1 MYFDPRPKEKKADLF
16 GRDSELEKFTD
27 ALGYSPLAVIVGPR
41 RTGKTSLMNVAL
53 DQAGSPFLAIDFRG
67 LPYNPSKADLLRKF
81 ESGFSGVKRKWW
93 DSLAG
98 ILKGVKGVS
107 IAGSG
112 LTFSWA
118 ATNRVDLAELFDKVD
133 AWASG
138 EGLRF
143 LAAFDEIQIIRG
155 DKEIPRLFAHVA
167 DTNRNVNLIVTGSE
181 VGLLFDFLGFQ
192 NPSSPLYGRHYT
204 EITTGR
210 FSETDSMK
218 FLADGFRQIRVKAP
232 EDTLTYAVDKLDGV
246 AGWLT
251 LFGAKCRE
259 LRACSKGV
267 VDGVVLEAGKL
278 ARQEASG
285 LASLS
290 SRYCTVLNY
299 LSAVD
304 GAVWKEIKASLEARE
319 ARPLTNAAVT
329 ATIAG
334 LLKMTFIEKPDGTYK
349 IGDPILRAG
358 LKEEPL
364 PE

>member
-1 MYFDPRPKEKKADLF
+1 
-16 GRDSELEKFTD
+16 
-27 ALGYSPLAVIVGPR
+27 
-41 RTGKTSLMNVAL
+41 MNVAL
-53 DQAGSPFLAIDFRG
+53 DQAGQPFVAIDFRG

-98 ILKGVKGVS
+98 VLKGVKGAS
-107 IAGSG
+107 IAGGG
-112 LTFSWA
+112 LAFSWET
-118 ATNRVDLAELFDKVD
+118 TNRVDLAELFDKVD
-133 AWASG
+133 AWACG

-167 DTNRNVNLIVTGSE
+167 DTNSDVNLIVTGSE

-192 NPSSPLYGRHYT
+192 NPGSPLYGRHYT
-204 EITTGR
+204 EITAGR
-210 FSETDSMK
+210 FSESDSMR
-218 FLADGFRQIRVKAP
+218 FLVDGFSQLRVKAP
-232 EDTLTYAVDKLDGV
+232 EDVLTYAVEKLDGV

-259 LRACSKGV
+259 LRTCSKDV
-267 VDGVVLEAGKL
+267 VEGVVLEAGKL

-290 SRYCTVLNY
+290 SRYCVVLNY

-304 GAVWKEIKASLEARE
+304 RASWKEIKARLEARE
-319 ARPLTNAAVT
+319 ARSLTNAAVA

-334 LLKMTFIEKPDGTYK
+334 LLKMTFIEKSEDSYR